1 MRHVL
6 AVGQGRKCELERN
19 VIGSGLLVVVV
30 VAAVVVIV
38 VVVVIAFVDVV
49 CEGLALQMPS
59 TLLSSRSSSRPF
71 ILK

>member
-1 MRHVL
+1 ME
-6 AVGQGRKCELERN
+6 VGQGRKCELERN
-19 VIGSGLLVVVV
+19 VIGSGFLVVVV
-30 VAAVVVIV
+30 AVV

-59 TLLSSRSSSRPF
+59 TLLRSSSSSSTPF

>member
-6 AVGQGRKCELERN
+6 EVGQRRKCELKRN
-19 VIGSGLLVVVV
+19 VIGSGFLVVVV
-30 VAAVVVIV
+30 VAAAVV

-59 TLLSSRSSSRPF
+59 TLLSSSSSKP

>member
-6 AVGQGRKCELERN
+6 EVGQGRKCELKRN
-19 VIGSGLLVVVV
+19 VIGSGFLVVVDV
-30 VAAVVVIV
+30 VAAVVV

-59 TLLSSRSSSRPF
+59 TLLSSSSSKP

>member
-1 MRHVL
+1 ME
-6 AVGQGRKCELERN
+6 VGQPRKCELERN
-19 VIGSGLLVVVV
+19 VIGSGFLVVVV

-38 VVVVIAFVDVV
+38 VVVVIALVDVV

-59 TLLSSRSSSRPF
+59 TLLSSSSSRL